1 MTTRMSKGAL
11 LALALGLVA
20 GLAGCQSTPTVTD
33 APPPERPKATDID
46 PEKAKPDYWLNQ
58 PAVASVTSADF
69 DKLFDAS
76 ERSARKHYF
85 TIDQADRRSGLIVSK
100 PEITKQFFEFWRN
113 DSGTARGTV
122 DSSLATH
129 RRTVRYEFT
138 RNPDGTYTVA
148 PKVLVERY
156 TTDGR
161 RVTVPAMAMNG
172 FIPPADESDPS
183 YRHYPWNPTY
193 WYATGR
199 DTELEKQLASSIE
212 SRLH

>member
-1 MTTRMSKGAL
+1 MSKGGAL
-11 LALALGLVA
+11 VVMLAV
-20 GLAGCQSTPTVTD
+20 GLAGCQSAAPTVTD
-33 APPPERPKATDID
+33 APPPETPKATDVD
-46 PEKAKPDYWLNQ
+46 PQKAEPDYWLNQ

-76 ERSARKHYF
+76 ERSARNHYF
-85 TIDQADRRSGLIVSK
+85 TIDQADRRSGLIVTL
-100 PEITKQFFEFWRN
+100 PATTKQFFEIWRN

-138 RNPDGTYTVA
+138 RNGDGTFTVV

-156 TTDGR
+156 STAGH
-161 RVTVPAMAMNG
+161 RVTVPALAPNA
-172 FIPPADESDPS
+172 FSPPPDESDPA
-183 YRHYPWNPTY
+183 YRHNPWDPTY

-212 SRLH
+212 SRLR